1 MKDVTVCHKLD
12 IPKRR
17 LNAPLTAAVLVARA
31 ILLLTMCSNVSA
43 AADDATELF
52 ICQTERQGKYLAI
65 YGVENGPDE
74 PWSSIQYRFG
84 GEGAPEMVYPADPS
98 KGARS
103 LFFSHESRGR
113 GADYYVSIRFR
124 VGGYTYQLYSH
135 SGAGGAGVT
144 VSNAKGRV
152 LSRIR
157 CIERPYMFPA
167 YLQRSLACDEENPH
181 GRAACQEQ
189 PYRSRQ

>member
-1 MKDVTVCHKLD
+1 M
-12 IPKRR
+12 PNQR
-17 LNAPLTAAVLVARA
+17 LNAPLKASVLVACA
-31 ILLLTMCSNVSA
+31 ILLLPLFSNVSA

-52 ICQTERQGKYLAI
+52 ICETQQQGKYLAI
-65 YGVENGPDE
+65 YGVEQGPDD

-84 GEGAPEMVYPADPS
+84 GEGAPDMVYPADPS

-124 VGGYTYQLYSH
+124 VGGYTYRLYSH

-144 VSNAKGRV
+144 VSNAKGRM

-181 GRAACQEQ
+181 GRAACREQ
-189 PYRSRQ
+189 PYRGRR